1 MRLIVAVWVLIRPLV
16 AAEGNRFPMN
26 LVSAEGGKS
35 FWSAR
40 RRLSSILLRANMAP

>member
-16 AAEGNRFPMN
+16 AAEGHRIPMN

-40 RRLSSILLRANMAP
+40 RRLS